1 MTHLLLAVDV
11 PKPTD
16 TRELI
21 NTTALLW
28 SKLHEYLI
36 GNAWWISCMIM
47 RKNIWERLQLLREQ
61 ARSLSPMSLHRYQS
75 QYWPLTS
82 AGSRLH
88 RRGPQTPV
96 SVSEKCVTHHRCS
109 RCANLTALRGAL
121 WGPPGNLRT
130 IGETWFK
137 RGGEGSCAPRGVT
150 GSLLGLYLSHPKIL
164 LANLRAVSFAG
175 PGLFQHYKNVQFCPS
190 RLY

>member
-61 ARSLSPMSLHRYQS
+61 AQSHSPMSLHCYQS
-75 QYWPLTS
+75 QYCPLTS
-82 AGSRLH
+82 AGSHLQRWGL
-88 RRGPQTPV
+88 QTPV
-96 SVSEKCVTHHRCS
+96 SVTGNVWL
-109 RCANLTALRGAL
+109 LTDALGVRTLQLSGVHCEGPL
-121 WGPPGNLRT
+121 ETWGPWGNLIQER
-130 IGETWFK
+130 
-137 RGGEGSCAPRGVT
+137 REGSCVVTAVLPRVW
-150 GSLLGLYLSHPKIL
+150 P
-164 LANLRAVSFAG
+164 V
-175 PGLFQHYKNVQFCPS
+175 PS
-190 RLY
+190 DGKLQAST

>member
-61 ARSLSPMSLHRYQS
+61 AWSLSPMSLHRYQS

-82 AGSRLH
+82 AGNRLH

-96 SVSEKCVTHHRCS
+96 SVSENVWLITDALGVRTLQLS
-109 RCANLTALRGAL
+109 GALR
-121 WGPPGNLRT
+121 GPPGNLRT

-137 RGGEGSCAPRGVT
+137 RGEEGRCAPRG
-150 GSLLGLYLSHPKIL
+150 SLWWQTLGLYLSHPKIL
-164 LANLRAVSFAG
+164 LANLRVVSFAG

>member
-61 ARSLSPMSLHRYQS
+61 AWSLSPMSLHRYQS

-96 SVSEKCVTHHRCS
+96 SISENVWLITD
-109 RCANLTALRGAL
+109 ALGVRTLQLSGVHCEGPL
-121 WGPPGNLRT
+121 ETWGPSGKPDSREEGKDTVLPGVLSDGKLR
-130 IGETWFK
+130 
-137 RGGEGSCAPRGVT
+137 
-150 GSLLGLYLSHPKIL
+150 
-164 LANLRAVSFAG
+164 VSI
-175 PGLFQHYKNVQFCPS
+175 
-190 RLY
+190 